1 LLTFLKIIKGN
12 IMNNI
17 FKVVVCVGILL
28 FSVLAN
34 SNVRK
39 LAIFEFNGN
48 DRPSSKTAEFIDEL
62 LSVELTLNSSIVL
75 VEREE
80 IKKVTDELSLSL
92 SGLVSQTDMISA
104 GGLLGAN
111 FLVTGKVFHI
121 DDSTYI
127 IAKVISV
134 ETGAVKSLKI
144 KQSHNVD
151 IDTMSSELSKKII
164 SNITSIA
171 SGKNL
176 GSVKKEEIKVNKD
189 TFQGDKPSVTIRIK
203 EVHMNSRVL
212 DPAAETRIIQFGLKA
227 GYEVLEWGA
236 KGALKSDVIIKG
248 EGFTETSSQRGGIL
262 SVRARLEVRAIER
275 SSGKLLY
282 MGHKSSVVLDVSPI
296 VAGKKAL
303 ENAASALE
311 YELFES
317 ILGMDK

>member
-1 LLTFLKIIKGN
+1 
-12 IMNNI
+12 
-17 FKVVVCVGILL
+17 
-28 FSVLAN
+28 
-34 SNVRK
+34 
-39 LAIFEFNGN
+39 
-48 DRPSSKTAEFIDEL
+48 
-62 LSVELTLNSSIVL
+62 
-75 VEREE
+75 
-80 IKKVTDELSLSL
+80 
-92 SGLVSQTDMISA
+92 
-104 GGLLGAN
+104 LLGAN
-111 FLVTGKVFHI
+111 FLVTGKVFDI

-127 IAKVISV
+127 IAKLISV
-134 ETGAVKSLKI
+134 ETGAVKSFKI
-144 KQSHNVD
+144 KKSHDVD

-164 SNITSIA
+164 SNISSIA
-171 SGKNL
+171 STKNL
-176 GSVKKEEIKVNKD
+176 SYVKKEEIKVNKD

-227 GYEVLEWGA
+227 GYEVLEWGT
-236 KGALKSDVIIKG
+236 KGAVKSDVIIKG

-282 MGHKSSVVLDVSPI
+282 MGRKSSVVLDVSPI